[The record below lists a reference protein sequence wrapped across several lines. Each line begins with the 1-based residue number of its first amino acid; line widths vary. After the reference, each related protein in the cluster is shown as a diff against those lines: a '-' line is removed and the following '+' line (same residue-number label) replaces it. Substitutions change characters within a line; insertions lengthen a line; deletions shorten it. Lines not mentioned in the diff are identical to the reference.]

1 MYKQI
6 LVPVDGSHTS
16 GLALQE
22 AIKLGKDQQARLR
35 IVHVVDALMY
45 PLDLEFVDVG
55 AIQQGLRQS
64 GNAIL
69 EDAQA
74 VARKAGV
81 EAETKLLDIE
91 TPGRRIAGTIVTEA
105 ETWPADIIVIGTH
118 GRRGLDHLLM
128 GSVAEDVAR
137 RSQKPVLLVRGE

>member
-6 LVPVDGSHTS
+6 LVPVDGSDTS
-16 GLALQE
+16 SLALQE
-22 AIKLGKDQQARLR
+22 AIKLAESQQAKLR
-35 IVHVVDALMY
+35 IVHVIDALMY

-55 AIQQGLRQS
+55 AIQQALRQS

-74 VARKAGV
+74 VARKSGV
-81 EAETKLLDIE
+81 EAETKLLDIQS
-91 TPGRRIAGTIVTEA
+91 PGRRIAGTIVAEA
-105 ETWPADIIVIGTH
+105 EAWPADLIVLGTH
-118 GRRGLDHLLM
+118 GRRGLNHLLM

-137 RSQKPVLLVRGE
+137 RSPKPVLLVRGG